1 MVKVGSLMS
10 CWTQDEVSQAFCRN
24 ALFAMSWCG
33 RQILSCW
40 TWWKRLSLIDSYYFS
55 TAKLLERLQNPAPG
69 MAQLA
74 QVQRIL
80 RWLFA
85 DADSDFDSQLSHQEL
100 KAGFLLHEKSSK
112 TKGLKNPLLHK
123 AIFQRAPQPLGS
135 SLGMEVGSLKWYAA
149 YASTSVAEVIPSS
162 EVDISTQQGEKNLP
176 FSRQGVTHWLRTWA
190 INHNLFWHVFID
202 LMVGLAL
209 LNLSFWFVSALSRLV
224 CGEWVVS

>member
-1 MVKVGSLMS
+1 MCRVTRYFTLSLGLVVKVGSLMS

-40 TWWKRLSLIDSYYFS
+40 TWWKRLSLIDSYCFS
-55 TAKLLERLQNPAPG
+55 TAKLLERLENPAPG

-100 KAGFLLHEKSSK
+100 KAGFLLHEKTAKQKASK
-112 TKGLKNPLLHK
+112 TH
-123 AIFQRAPQPLGS
+123 FCTRQS
-135 SLGMEVGSLKWYAA
+135 SNE
-149 YASTSVAEVIPSS
+149 
-162 EVDISTQQGEKNLP
+162 
-176 FSRQGVTHWLRTWA
+176 RR
-190 INHNLFWHVFID
+190 NHS
-202 LMVGLAL
+202 GQAL
-209 LNLSFWFVSALSRLV
+209 
-224 CGEWVVS
+224 EWRSDP